1 MPSLPARLCG
11 CAAVLTFVAAPAA
24 AQDKNTETVEV
35 SGSRPAVQILS
46 DRQSYSVAH
55 DLQSA
60 GGSLNDVLKN
70 LPAVEV
76 DVLGNVSLRGDPNVT
91 VLIDGK
97 RSALLAGNLG
107 EALEQI
113 PADTIDRIEVMTS
126 PSAQYKAQ
134 GSGGIINIVSRKE
147 PEQASS
153 GAVRLNLGNDGR
165 YSLSASGAANLD
177 AVRLNGALGWRRDLR
192 TRAGSD
198 LRTIPGGTAGQTAD
212 SRSRR
217 NILTAKLGAET
228 DIDAQNSLEAAVDYN
243 FRTSRL
249 DSTEHNSLPQGAYDR
264 FGFGPGRRH
273 ALQSSLE
280 IVHAFATKG
289 EELKL
294 EIAQG
299 YEWEYDRTDYRNLY
313 PDASAG
319 RDWQETRAGEV
330 STEAAASFVLP
341 LAERETFKTGYSYEG
356 ENNIYDNFAM
366 LQDGGVW
373 KIDSNFTSRFHMDRR
388 VHAAYASY
396 ETALGEFDL
405 LAGLRGEAVDLATR
419 LVNTGEAHGSVS
431 TSLYP
436 SLHLGYGLSGTQKLT
451 LAYSRR
457 TNLPNDDDLNPA
469 RLYRDA
475 FNVEA
480 GNPLLKA
487 ETTDAF
493 EAGYRHTGETADIL
507 ATVFYRRTRN
517 GFTEVSRPLPGGVLL
532 TSKDNL
538 ARRSAAGLE
547 LSASGDLGARLSFR
561 ASANTSYVEID
572 PGAPSSGEQRAG
584 WTLGGK
590 AGFDFKLTPDDV
602 LQFGVNYAARQL
614 LPQGQDLAVL
624 TANAG
629 FRHSFTPGLAA
640 VLNLSN
646 LFDSQK
652 RKTILDAAGTHDIAV
667 HRLPGRIVYLGLAYT
682 FGGAKE
688 NADVPA
694 SED

>member
-24 AQDKNTETVEV
+24 AQEKSKETVEV

-46 DRQSYSVAH
+46 DRQSYSVEH

-60 GGSLNDVLKN
+60 GGSLGDVLKN
-70 LPAVEV
+70 LPSVEV

-113 PADTIDRIEVMTS
+113 PADSIDRIEVMTS

-147 PEQASS
+147 PEPGSS
-153 GAVRLNLGNDGR
+153 GAVRVNLGNDGR
-165 YSLSASGAANLD
+165 YSLSTSGAAELA
-177 AVRLNGALGWRRDLR
+177 AVRLNAALGWRRDLR
-192 TRAGSD
+192 YRAGSD
-198 LRTIPGGTAGQTAD
+198 LRTTPGGAAAQTAD

-217 NILTAKLGAET
+217 SILTAKLGAET
-228 DIDAQNSLEAAVDYN
+228 ELDARNSLAAAVDYN

-249 DSTEHNSLPQGAYDR
+249 DSTEHNSLPQQAYDR

-280 IVHAFATKG
+280 IVHAFAAKG

-294 EIAQG
+294 EISQG

-313 PDASAG
+313 PDASG
-319 RDWQETRAGEV
+319 SRDWQETRAGEV

-341 LAERETFKTGYSYEG
+341 LAQGETFKTGYSYEG
-356 ENNIYDNFAM
+356 ENNIYDNLAM
-366 LQDGGVW
+366 LQDAGAW
-373 KIDSNFTSRFHMDRR
+373 KIDGNFTSRFHMDRG

-396 ETALGEFDL
+396 ETALGKFNL
-405 LAGLRGEAVDLATR
+405 LAGLRGEAVALATR
-419 LVNTGEAHGSVS
+419 LATTGETHHNVS

-436 SLHLGYGLSGTQKLT
+436 SLHLGYDLSGTQKLT

-457 TNLPNDDDLNPA
+457 SNLPNDDDLNPA
-469 RLYRDA
+469 RSYRDA

-493 EAGYRHTGETADIL
+493 EAGYRQTGETAEIL
-507 ATVFYRRTRN
+507 ATAFYRRTRN
-517 GFTEVSRPLPGGVLL
+517 GFIEVSRLLPGGVLL
-532 TSKDNL
+532 TTRDNL
-538 ARRSAAGLE
+538 ARRCAAGLE
-547 LSASGDLGARLSFR
+547 LSASGDLGSRLSFS
-561 ASANTSYVEID
+561 ASADTSYVEID
-572 PGAPSSGEQRAG
+572 PGALSTGHKRAG

-602 LQFGVNYAARQL
+602 LQFGINYAARQL
-614 LPQGQDLAVL
+614 QPQGQDLAVL

-629 FRHSFTPGLAA
+629 FRHSFTPGLSA

-652 RKTILDAAGTHDIAV
+652 RKTILDTAGMHDVAV
-667 HRLPGRIVYLGLAYT
+667 HRMPGRIVYLGLVYS
-682 FGGAKE
+682 FGGAEE
-688 NADVPA
+688 NGDVSA
-694 SED
+694 GED